1 MAAAIYAPVVAP
13 PLLEPWRPSIE
24 TYRQMVELGVLE
36 DQHVELLDGLI
47 VQMSPRTTEHDNAI
61 IYLNRVLVES
71 VDRDYLV
78 RPHCGLSLGPRWQ
91 PEPDLALVRPGTAR
105 PYHPA
110 APDWVAEV
118 AVSSLRVDR
127 EIKRR
132 AYAEAN
138 IPEYWIFA
146 LPERRVDVLTEP
158 AGADYRR
165 AESVETGVLRS
176 NTVAGLVL
184 DIDHLWRATFA

>member
-1 MAAAIYAPVVAP
+1 M
-13 PLLEPWRPSIE
+13 
-24 TYRQMVELGVLE
+24 
-36 DQHVELLDGLI
+36 
-47 VQMSPRTTEHDNAI
+47 
-61 IYLNRVLVES
+61 
-71 VDRDYLV
+71 
-78 RPHCGLSLGPRWQ
+78 
-91 PEPDLALVRPGTAR
+91 
-105 PYHPA
+105 
-110 APDWVAEV
+110 

-132 AYAEAN
+132 AYAGAN

-158 AGADYRR
+158 AGGDYRR
-165 AESVETGVLRS
+165 AESVKTGVLRS